1 MKSATIR
8 ARIEPDLKNSVE
20 NILKTLGMNTSDAI
34 TLFYKQIEL
43 HSGLPFKVEIP
54 NEETIK
60 ALKDANNKKNLTK
73 CDSAEDMFN
82 KLGI

>member
-20 NILKTLGMNTSDAI
+20 NILSTLGMNTSDAI

-43 HSGLPFKVEIP
+43 HRGLPFKVEIP

-60 ALKDANNKKNLTK
+60 ALKDANNKQNLTE
-73 CDSAEDMFN
+73 CSSAEDMFD